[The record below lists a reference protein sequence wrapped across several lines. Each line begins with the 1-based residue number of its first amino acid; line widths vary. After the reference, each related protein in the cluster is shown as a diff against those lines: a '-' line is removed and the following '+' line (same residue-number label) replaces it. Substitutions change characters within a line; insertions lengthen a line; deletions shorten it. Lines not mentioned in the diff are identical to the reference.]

1 MWTFTECS
9 FVLSKVPSAD
19 IPRRERRQGER
30 TPSTQLGISLSKTW
44 FYSGSLEAETHQTP
58 SSVPLTILCHVVRL
72 THTCRWIRSDELA
85 GFQTEFCVTFF
96 LSTKFTS
103 SLFLGQRKECV
114 QDPPPPSG
122 LVYLPFGFSMS
133 GQYGCGATRESCMC
147 GGRIKHTFKPLTYFI
162 YDLDIQGATQ
172 LVIVDGYF
180 KTTCG
185 FMHR

>member
-1 MWTFTECS
+1 M
-9 FVLSKVPSAD
+9 
-19 IPRRERRQGER
+19 
-30 TPSTQLGISLSKTW
+30 
-44 FYSGSLEAETHQTP
+44 
-58 SSVPLTILCHVVRL
+58 
-72 THTCRWIRSDELA
+72 
-85 GFQTEFCVTFF
+85 TFF